1 MNTVIAPQGRCL
13 AAAAR
18 RDITPPVG
26 IYHRMWGAAAH
37 DRATGVHRP
46 LLATALALQADEGES
61 GERQVIIAID
71 HCLLWADE
79 MRDLLV
85 AVCRSTGLR
94 EDELQI
100 AFSHTHGAGLMDRQ
114 RANLPGGELIGPYL
128 DRLAELISESA
139 SEALASLEKVSI
151 VYGVGRCGL
160 ARHRD
165 YWDETGQ
172 QFVCGMNPSGPADDT
187 VQIAR
192 LENGDG
198 KTIAIVVNYACHPTT
213 LAWENT
219 LVSPD
224 YVGATR
230 EVVEQATGGLCLFL
244 QGASGDLGPQEGYAG
259 DPDIADRNGRQLGYA
274 VLAALEGLPK
284 AGQVYEFAG
293 AVVSGATLGAWRY
306 RPLRMPEQR
315 SQSVWRHRRITVDI
329 PYRDGLPH
337 REETAS
343 ALARFRE
350 IESNARQ
357 SRDLELAAEYRA
369 QAERMTRELTRIGQ
383 LPAGTHFPLPAT
395 VLRIGGGYWVFL
407 EGEYYHYLQKA
418 LRERFAGHP
427 LVIATVVNGWRPA
440 YLPTRDTY
448 GLGIYQEQVA
458 VLAPGCLEA
467 VVGAVG
473 EQIQAMVYEGDA
485 NHGV

>member
-1 MNTVIAPQGRCL
+1 V
-13 AAAAR
+13 
-18 RDITPPVG
+18 
-26 IYHRMWGAAAH
+26 
-37 DRATGVHRP
+37 
-46 LLATALALQADEGES
+46 LQWDAGQS
-61 GERQVIIAID
+61 GQRQVIVAID

-79 MRDLLV
+79 MRDLLA

-94 EDELQI
+94 EDELHI

-114 RANLPGGELIGPYL
+114 RADLPGGELIGPYL
-128 DRLAELISESA
+128 DRLAQLISEAA

-151 VYGVGRCGL
+151 VYGIGRCGL

-165 YWDETGQ
+165 YWDDTGQ
-172 QFVCGMNPSGPADDT
+172 QFVCGLNPLGSADDT

-219 LVSPD
+219 LISPD
-224 YVGATR
+224 YVGAMR
-230 EVVEQATGGLCLFL
+230 EVVEQATGGWCVFL
-244 QGASGDLGPQEGYAG
+244 QGASGDLGPQEGYVG
-259 DPDIADRNGRQLGYA
+259 DPGVADRNGRQLGYA

-284 AGQVYEFAG
+284 AGQAYEFAG

-306 RPLRMPEQR
+306 RPLRVSEQR

-329 PYRDGLPH
+329 SYRDGLPR

-343 ALARFRE
+343 ALVGYRE
-350 IESNARQ
+350 REQNARE
-357 SRDLELAAEYRA
+357 SDDIELAAVYRA

-383 LPAGTHFPLPAT
+383 LPAGTHFPLSIT
-395 VLRIGGGYWVFL
+395 VLRVGDGCWVFL
-407 EGEYYHYLQKA
+407 EGEYYHYLQKT
-418 LRERFAGHP
+418 LRERFAGLP

-473 EQIQAMVYEGDA
+473 EQIQAMVNEGDA
-485 NHGV
+485 NHGA